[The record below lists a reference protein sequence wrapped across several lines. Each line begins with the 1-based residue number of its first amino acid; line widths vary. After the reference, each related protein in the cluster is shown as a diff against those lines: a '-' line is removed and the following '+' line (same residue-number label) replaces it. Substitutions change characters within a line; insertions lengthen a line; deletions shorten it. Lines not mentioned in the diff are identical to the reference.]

1 MISCDDINEVQT
13 GETCKTHGN
22 MTNAYIFLVANLEG
36 KLSAAEPKWRFAYN
50 IEIYLTEIRL
60 ECGVGSNVSKHNL
73 MADFM
78 KTII

>member
-13 GETCKTHGN
+13 GETHGN
-22 MTNAYIFLVANLEG
+22 TTNAYIFVVANLEG
-36 KLSAAEPKWRFAYN
+36 KLLAAEPKWRFAYN
-50 IEIYLTEIRL
+50 IEIYLTEMRL
-60 ECGVGSNVSKHNL
+60 KCGVGSNVSKHNL